1 MADDS
6 ETTIIGQDTSYSTNW
21 IALLTSEIMFYKLWI
36 EILDCLEEFGGQPSP

>member
-6 ETTIIGQDTSYSTNW
+6 ETTIIGQDTSTNW
-21 IALLTSEIMFYKLWI
+21 IMLLTSEIMFYKLWI